1 MGKKKEK
8 RFRAVKN
15 QPTGL
20 LEIRDDNLAECLQG
34 FFSITCAWVCSHMY
48 ALVGGC
54 TFAYVF
60 ACMVTCTYEHM
71 YGGNKY

>member
-20 LEIRDDNLAECLQG
+20 LEIRDDNLAECLDAR
-34 FFSITCAWVCSHMY
+34 SP
-48 ALVGGC
+48 ALV
-54 TFAYVF
+54 ADVLSQ
-60 ACMVTCTYEHM
+60 VTM
-71 YGGNKY
+71 AML